1 MAKFNKNDDSLVV
14 IIGSGAGGGTLGYE
28 LAKKGV
34 KSVILE
40 AGARHEIKDFSND
53 EWGMFGQISWLD
65 KRTTSGDW
73 RVATDFGGLPS
84 WIVKAVGGSTVHW
97 AGASLRFQP
106 HEWKARTTY
115 GDVKGASLL
124 DWPID
129 AKEMAP
135 YYAKAEYE
143 MGTTG
148 TNGIPRLPG
157 NNNFKVLEAGA
168 KKLGYKDQSFF
179 INKEVEDSG
188 LVGVILPY
196 ITNRYYPE
204 VLTELHEALR
214 LRGYRI
220 LLMTT
225 DDSEEL
231 DEKLIQPY
239 LKEKLIAII
248 TATKPTYKFV
258 ESCNDQKIKVIA
270 YNRNFKIPTT
280 SSVSCDH

>member
-1 MAKFNKNDDSLVV
+1 MAKFDKNDDSLVV

-28 LAKKGV
+28 LAKKGI

-40 AGARHEIKDFSND
+40 AGGRHETKDFSND

-73 RVATDFGGLPS
+73 RVAKDFGGLPA

-115 GDVKGASLL
+115 GDIKGATLL

-129 AKEMAP
+129 GKEMAP

-148 TNGIPRLPG
+148 TNGIPR
-157 NNNFKVLEAGA
+157 
-168 KKLGYKDQSFF
+168 
-179 INKEVEDSG
+179 
-188 LVGVILPY
+188 
-196 ITNRYYPE
+196 
-204 VLTELHEALR
+204 
-214 LRGYRI
+214 
-220 LLMTT
+220 
-225 DDSEEL
+225 
-231 DEKLIQPY
+231 
-239 LKEKLIAII
+239 
-248 TATKPTYKFV
+248 
-258 ESCNDQKIKVIA
+258 
-270 YNRNFKIPTT
+270 
-280 SSVSCDH
+280 